1 MNKAYWKISEKAKQI
16 QVSFRNSLSKIS
28 SKYIRL
34 FKYLSN
40 FKSEVKGDYKRNCII
55 KEVIAKHRK

>member
-28 SKYIRL
+28 SKYIKL
-34 FKYLSN
+34 FKMP
-40 FKSEVKGDYKRNCII
+40 FKL
-55 KEVIAKHRK
+55 